1 MFKYIVVALL
11 VAVSYFAFFY
21 DAALTNESIG
31 NLFIAGIMACFL
43 LFAAFKFGLHY
54 KISAIDRFA
63 VAFYYSVFE
72 YRKAQKEPSHLSY
85 VESLREQAEVAL
97 TASFDP
103 SMTTSSPPAGS
114 SPQSGRRWTR
124 PLKIPV
130 TLYSRKVKD
139 PFLDKLRARIH
150 EAEGIKLQARQLEG
164 KANVLLGQAEDML
177 AEEDI
182 VEKASGSLLDRM
194 FEIEDG
200 MAHIVDLTVDE
211 LEDQSYDRTPDYDII
226 TRIALD
232 SNPYF
237 TSTYRYFASEDVV
250 GILFRAPFMVIL
262 LGIIGTFAGFYL
274 ALGQGGDIKSGASVA
289 IVSSLVG
296 LPVSL
301 LMDYINTLFPDRGRY
316 QQAFNKYKV
325 GLEMLFN
332 HEKELNAIP
341 AVGGGSRLAR
351 D

>member
-1 MFKYIVVALL
+1 MLKYIVVAVLA
-11 VAVSYFAFFY
+11 AVEYLAFFY

-31 NLFIAGIMACFL
+31 RMFIAGIMACFL
-43 LFAAFKFGLHY
+43 LFAVFKFGLHY
-54 KISAIDRFA
+54 KISAIDRFV

-72 YRKAQKEPSHLSY
+72 YRKAQKEPTHLSY
-85 VESLREQAEVAL
+85 VDSVREQAEVAL

-103 SMTTSSPPAGS
+103 STTTSSPAAGS
-114 SPQSGRRWTR
+114 APSGKRWTR

-139 PFLDKLRARIH
+139 PFLHKLRDRIH
-150 EAEGIKLQARQLEG
+150 EAERIKLQARQLDG
-164 KANVLLGQAEDML
+164 KANVLLGKAEDML
-177 AEEDI
+177 VEEDI
-182 VEKASGSLLDRM
+182 AEKASGSLLDRM
-194 FEIEDG
+194 FEIKDG
-200 MAHIVDLTVDE
+200 VAHIVDLTVDE
-211 LEDQSYDRTPDYDII
+211 LRDQSYDQTPEYDII

-232 SNPYF
+232 NNPYF
-237 TSTYRYFASEDVV
+237 TSTYRYFASEDIV

-274 ALGQGGDIKSGASVA
+274 ALGHGGDIKSGASVA

-301 LMDYINTLFPDRGRY
+301 LMDYINTLFPDRSRY
-316 QQAFNKYKV
+316 QQAFNKYQV
-325 GLEMLFN
+325 GLEMLFK

-341 AVGGGSRLAR
+341 GVGGGSRLVR

>member
-43 LFAAFKFGLHY
+43 LFAVFKFGLHY

-72 YRKAQKEPSHLSY
+72 YRKAQKEPSRLSY

-97 TASFDP
+97 TASFDA

-114 SPQSGRRWTR
+114 SPQSGKRWTR

-164 KANVLLGQAEDML
+164 KANVLLGEAEDML
-177 AEEDI
+177 VEEDI
-182 VEKASGSLLDRM
+182 VEKPSGSLLDRM

-200 MAHIVDLTVDE
+200 VAHIVDLTVDE
-211 LEDQSYDRTPDYDII
+211 LVDQSYDQTPDYDII
-226 TRIALD
+226 THIALD
-232 SNPYF
+232 NNPYF
-237 TSTYRYFASEDVV
+237 TSTYRYFASEDMV

-332 HEKELNAIP
+332 HEKELNAIS
-341 AVGGGSRLAR
+341 AVGGGPGLVR